1 MHICLFVFLT
11 SAGPQLTLLEVLHSD
26 TIHMIH
32 MSSRM
37 NWEGGWQSVGAKGP
51 GTEMESKQWHRSLL
65 AMLPL
70 HVTPTDL
77 ELTV

>member
-1 MHICLFVFLT
+1 
-11 SAGPQLTLLEVLHSD
+11 
-26 TIHMIH
+26 
-32 MSSRM
+32 M